1 MGLSRIERRIWIFLA
16 IQLIVS
22 ILLNIVI
29 YYVGRDQIHL
39 LINSH
44 YSETGDL
51 LFPYITWL
59 GDGITAGVVALV
71 ALLFNVRFG
80 LIIGFSG
87 LLSGMMS
94 QFFKK

>member
-44 YSETGDL
+44 YSERETFS
-51 LFPYITWL
+51 FPTITWL